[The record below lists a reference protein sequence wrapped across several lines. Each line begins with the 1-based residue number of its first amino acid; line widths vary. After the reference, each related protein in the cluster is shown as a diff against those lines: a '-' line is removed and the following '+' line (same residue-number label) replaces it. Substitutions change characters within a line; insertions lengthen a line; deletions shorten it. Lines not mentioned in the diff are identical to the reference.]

1 MRTVSSKKKG
11 RSRRWVLSKTG
22 QRLCSDVV
30 LKLARSCCGPGRTTL
45 RFPAC
50 QPEAALTT
58 KAQAWLSTAWRQ
70 SFSSKTFPL
79 FEEKSRNGFAALR
92 FPGAALSSSSVPV
105 MVDPLEHSVPAVAHA
120 DTRQVSPPVVEP
132 IWNWKLVNPA
142 AIKLD
147 KSS

>member
-1 MRTVSSKKKG
+1 MRTVSSKKKDAADAASFQKPA
-11 RSRRWVLSKTG
+11 RDYVPTL
-22 QRLCSDVV
+22 V
-30 LKLARSCCGPGRTTL
+30 LKLARSCCGAGRTTL
-45 RFPAC
+45 RIPAC